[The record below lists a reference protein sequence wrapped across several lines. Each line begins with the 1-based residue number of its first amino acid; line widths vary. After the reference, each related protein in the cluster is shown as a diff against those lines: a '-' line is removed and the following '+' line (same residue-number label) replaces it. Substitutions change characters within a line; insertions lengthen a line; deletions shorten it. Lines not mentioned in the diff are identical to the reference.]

1 METDGREYFLR
12 NEAKHLSEEEGGGG
26 GGRITKSSESRSGK
40 LAPHRAENYKW
51 PLARSSSLPL
61 SNKPFKL
68 TWGRR

>member
-1 METDGREYFLR
+1 MVENTFFETKRNTSRKGGRR
-12 NEAKHLSEEEGGGG
+12 G

>member
-1 METDGREYFLR
+1 MVENTFFETKRNTSRKGGRR
-12 NEAKHLSEEEGGGG
+12 GG